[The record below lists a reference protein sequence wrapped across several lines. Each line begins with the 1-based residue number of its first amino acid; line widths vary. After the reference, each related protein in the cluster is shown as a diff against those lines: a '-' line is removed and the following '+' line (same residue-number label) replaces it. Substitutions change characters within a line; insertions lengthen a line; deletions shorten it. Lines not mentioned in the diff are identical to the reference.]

1 MTMKMIKHIGL
12 VLGVAF
18 VAAASAA
25 ATMLWLPT
33 NSSNDAQSLVA
44 TALPQAREIPAVT
57 LTQHTGE
64 PWQVEHPQGRW
75 QMVFFGFTFCPDV
88 CPTTL
93 ADLAGMLE
101 RLDTPPA
108 ATPDVVFISV
118 DPNRDSLQR
127 LEDYVGH
134 FHEDFI
140 GVTGGRDAIDTLTQS
155 LGIAYQ
161 LHEPDASGQYAV
173 DHSAAILLINPQGQL
188 QALWQPPHGRSVLAE
203 EFQLIRQR
211 VSAGQS

>member
-1 MTMKMIKHIGL
+1 MSRSI
-12 VLGVAF
+12 A
-18 VAAASAA
+18 
-25 ATMLWLPT
+25 P
-33 NSSNDAQSLVA
+33 
-44 TALPQAREIPAVT
+44 
-57 LTQHTGE
+57 
-64 PWQVEHPQGRW
+64 
-75 QMVFFGFTFCPDV
+75 
-88 CPTTL
+88 
-93 ADLAGMLE
+93 
-101 RLDTPPA
+101 PPA

-118 DPNRDSLQR
+118 DPDRDSLQR

-155 LGIAYQ
+155 LGIAYK

-211 VSAGQS
+211 VSAGQG